1 MMQHI
6 SSRKYKLFKIF
17 IDIFLIVQISDIGFF
32 NLFFKYSLY
41 FSWIIINYI
50 TGYYDNFKT
59 LNLKFLIKKCY
70 LLGLNLIIFYS
81 LILLLQNIFLIK
93 ESYFVLKSLLTFA
106 SISLIFQ
113 LIISLLYTKRKKETW
128 INKVEIP
135 LDEKI
140 KNDFELIKE
149 EVDLL
154 NFQSINQTK
163 HQRNKFDSIL
173 YNVEGDIK
181 LENYKKNNKRSN
193 LIQIYEKYL
202 KKIPAKLIKNEDLN
216 YIYPNRNK
224 RYSILLKRI
233 FDLIFSIALFIIT
246 SPIVIITAILIKIE
260 DGGPIFYSQIR
271 NGIDNKPY
279 KIYKLRS
286 MIENAEKDGPK
297 WSSANDNRLTKVGKI
312 IRALRIDELPQLI
325 SVIKGEMSLIGP
337 RPERPFFIE
346 DLSKKIP
353 NYYLRSLIK
362 PGLSGWAQVNYS
374 YGSSLLD
381 AENKLS
387 YDIFYV
393 KNFSIPLDLLI
404 FFKTIRI
411 VFTAKGT

>member
-1 MMQHI
+1 MQYI
-6 SSRKYKLFKIF
+6 SSRQYKLFKIL
-17 IDIFLIVQISDIGFF
+17 IDVFLIVLVYDIGYF

-41 FSWIIINYI
+41 FFWIIINYI
-50 TGYYDNFKT
+50 IGYYDNFKT
-59 LNLKFLIKKCY
+59 LNLKSFIKKCY
-70 LLGLNLIIFYS
+70 LLSLNLIIFYF
-81 LILLLQNIFLIK
+81 LILLLQSIFLNK
-93 ESYFVLKSLLTFA
+93 ESYFVLKSLLLFS
-106 SISLIFQ
+106 SISLLFQ
-113 LIISLLYTKRKKETW
+113 LVLSILYCKRKKETW
-128 INKVEIP
+128 INKIDIP
-135 LDEKI
+135 LDEI
-140 KNDFELIKE
+140 LKNDLELIKE
-149 EVDLL
+149 DI
-154 NFQSINQTK
+154 NFLDFESINKTK
-163 HQRNKFDSIL
+163 NRHHKFFSIL
-173 YNVEGDIK
+173 YNIDRDIK
-181 LENYKKNNKRSN
+181 LENYKNKKSN
-193 LIQIYEKYL
+193 LIQIYDKYL
-202 KKIPAKLIKNEDLN
+202 KKIPSKLIKKEDL
-216 YIYPNRNK
+216 YYFYRYKNK
-224 RYSILLKRI
+224 KYNLLLKRI
-233 FDLIFSIALFIIT
+233 FDLIFSIALFIVT
-246 SPIVIITAILIKIE
+246 FPIVIVTSILIKIE

-297 WSSANDNRLTKVGKI
+297 WSSADDNRLTKVGKI
-312 IRALRIDELPQLI
+312 IRALRIDELPQLL
-325 SVIKGEMSLIGP
+325 SVIKGDMSLIGP
-337 RPERPFFIE
+337 RPERPFFVK